1 VRPLLALLLAGC
13 VEPLVR
19 VDGEPPPDPE
29 PPYVATAE
37 ATTQRRVEEVA
48 AEARCDEGDLVT
60 GGGCTW
66 GQRRA
71 PERAY
76 PLEAIENR
84 PSDDGAGWLCV
95 GQQDG
100 VGVELEVLRA
110 WAVCAVAP
118 PAT

>member
-1 VRPLLALLLAGC
+1 MRAVAAILLAGC
-13 VEPLVR
+13 VEPLVV
-19 VDGEPPPDPE
+19 VDQEAVDPE
-29 PPYVATAE
+29 PPYVVEAE
-37 ATTQRRVEEVA
+37 ATTQRRVFEVH

-66 GQRRA
+66 GARRA
-71 PERAY
+71 PEQAY
-76 PLEAIENR
+76 PLEAIEDR

-110 WAVCAVAP
+110 WAVCAP
-118 PAT
+118 GPQG

>member
-1 VRPLLALLLAGC
+1 MTRWAPALALLAGC

-19 VDGEPPPDPE
+19 VDQEAPEQE
-29 PPYVATAE
+29 PPYVVEAA
-37 ATTQRRVEEVA
+37 ATTQRKVTEVH

-66 GQRRA
+66 GARRA

-76 PLEAIENR
+76 PLEAIEDR
-84 PSDDGAGWLCV
+84 PSDDGAGWVCV

-110 WAVCAVAP
+110 WAICVGQP
-118 PAT
+118 